1 MKTSYL
7 SHILKVFILLII
19 SMNLYAEPLELSS
32 FIVSNNQKTISSKY
46 NGYIE
51 KFYINEGDYVKKGK
65 LLLKI
70 DSKEMSTL
78 KSQTILSIE
87 QAKLNFN
94 IIKSDL
100 GKATIDFDRYKRL
113 FEKQLISK
121 SDFENF
127 QLKKSN
133 LEKNL
138 QIAKKSIKQSEDK
151 LQEINKNLK
160 YLNIR
165 ASSDGLIIKKNINE
179 GELATAGTPLLTI
192 SDVDNL
198 NLYLDVAESDL
209 SKFREKENLDIY
221 IESLNINQKAKVVA
235 ILPSVDSG
243 TNSFRV
249 KLSFKR
255 TDNRV
260 LPGMYAK
267 VRVE

>member
-165 ASSDGLIIKKNINE
+165 ASSDGLIIKKN
-179 GELATAGTPLLTI
+179 
-192 SDVDNL
+192 
-198 NLYLDVAESDL
+198 
-209 SKFREKENLDIY
+209 
-221 IESLNINQKAKVVA
+221 NQ
-235 ILPSVDSG
+235 
-243 TNSFRV
+243 
-249 KLSFKR
+249 
-255 TDNRV
+255 
-260 LPGMYAK
+260 
-267 VRVE
+267 

>member
-7 SHILKVFILLII
+7 SNLLKVFILLVI
-19 SMNLYAEPLELSS
+19 SINLYAQPLELSS

-51 KFYINEGDYVKKGK
+51 KLYINEGDYVKKGK

-78 KSQTILSIE
+78 KSQTILSIA

-94 IIKSDL
+94 IVKSDL
-100 GKATIDFDRYKRL
+100 DKATIDFDRYKRL

-121 SDFENF
+121 SDFEKF
-127 QLKKSN
+127 ELKKNNLKRN
-133 LEKNL
+133 LE
-138 QIAKKSIKQSEDK
+138 IAKKSIKQSRDK

-165 ASSDGLIIKKNINE
+165 ASSDGLIIKRYINE
-179 GELATAGTPLLTI
+179 GELATAGAPLLTI

-209 SKFREKENLDIY
+209 SKFRKKENLNIY

-255 TDNRV
+255 TDKRV